1 MVITNKVNI
10 PSDEELT
17 VQEVNLSG
25 VVLRAASFHLG
36 KYCEDSNN
44 EFMLCR
50 RELND
55 PRKCLDE
62 GKAVTNCSLE
72 FFRKVKNSCFREFTD
87 YYNCVDKSSPS
98 YEFEPCRKTQKI
110 FDQCMLDNLNL
121 ERPPYGYFCEVK
133 IFDSARPKPEP
144 PKKPIYSDF
153 TPGLPG
159 DAPKPPAKYGGR
171 QIQN

>member
-1 MVITNKVNI
+1 MVITDKITI

-25 VVLRAASFHLG
+25 VVLRAAAFHLG
-36 KYCEDSNN
+36 KYCEDINN

-55 PRKCLDE
+55 PRKCLNE
-62 GKAVTNCSLE
+62 GKAVTSCSLE
-72 FFRKVKNSCFREFTD
+72 FFRQVKKSCSREFTD
-87 YYNCVDKSSPS
+87 YYNCVDKSSPG

-110 FDQCMLDNLNL
+110 FDKCMLDNLNL

-133 IFDSARPKPEP
+133 IHDSPRPKPDDSKIP
-144 PKKPIYSDF
+144 VYSD
-153 TPGLPG
+153 TPPSLPE
-159 DAPKPPAKYGGR
+159 DRPKPLAKYGGR